1 MNLGLWRSWRYE
13 PRIELLAQTYDS
25 ITFQYR
31 ETEDE
36 TDIIGRVLELL
47 KIELL
52 APNGRK
58 YSVPGEA
65 KIGYNWGAC
74 VTAADQEKARKDGR
88 KIPTLNSDGLIKYK
102 PGVRD
107 LRRRTTALQRIMA

>member
-1 MNLGLWRSWRYE
+1 MNLGLWRAWRHE
-13 PRIELLAQTYDS
+13 RRIELLAQTYDS

-36 TDIIGRVLELL
+36 ADIIGRVLELL
-47 KIELL
+47 KVELI

-65 KIGYNWGAC
+65 KVGYNWGAA
-74 VTAADQEKARKDGR
+74 VTLADQEKARARGG
-88 KIPTLNSDGLIKYK
+88 KIPTLNPDGLIKFK
-102 PGVRD
+102 PGSRD
-107 LRRRTTALQRIMA
+107 LRRRTTALQRVMV